1 MTLDREAIRARF
13 EAEGITVKAWAEQH
27 GYNPRT
33 VRAVLYGE
41 TKNTRGITHEIAV
54 ALGLKAKP
62 AGSLRAA

>member
-1 MTLDREAIRARF
+1 MKTVEEVKSEFA
-13 EAEGITVKAWAEQH
+13 AEGVSIKDWAKAR

-33 VRAVLYGE
+33 VYAVLYGQ

-62 AGSLRAA
+62 AGNLRAA